1 MKTHTF
7 KLIVV
12 VCLAFL
18 SSMGFPQAALEE
30 KQPKMEQALHDLQE
44 AKTAAEPIPL
54 LENAKKSLK
63 QAKHNKRGF
72 RLEADGPIDKAIEEA
87 KTGNKEKMVQK
98 IDAAIAEIHTA
109 MAKSH

>member
-1 MKTHTF
+1 MKTPAI

-12 VCLAFL
+12 ICLAFL
-18 SSMGFPQAALEE
+18 SSTRFLQAAAEE

-63 QAKHNKRGF
+63 GAKHNKRGF

-87 KTGNKEKMVQK
+87 KIGNKEKMVEK
-98 IDAAIAEIHTA
+98 IDAAIAEVHTA